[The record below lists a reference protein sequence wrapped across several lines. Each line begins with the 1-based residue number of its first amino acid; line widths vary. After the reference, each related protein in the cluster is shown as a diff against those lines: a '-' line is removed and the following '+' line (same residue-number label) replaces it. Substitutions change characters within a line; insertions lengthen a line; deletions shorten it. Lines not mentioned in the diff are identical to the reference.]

1 MNSVL
6 KHWSVT
12 SCVGSQS
19 VPSCHVAPLLGLDYD
34 AWQFQDDEQVN
45 VSCHYAFMSI
55 GADFFPSFPYPFLL
69 PSFLTL
75 SPHPV
80 LSRYP
85 YLPGV
90 PPLKPATESGE
101 CCNLPLWVQNSLAAK

>member
-34 AWQFQDDEQVN
+34 AGQFEDDGQVN
-45 VSCHYAFMSI
+45 VSCHCAFMAV
-55 GADFFPSFPYPFLL
+55 GTDL
-69 PSFLTL
+69 
-75 SPHPV
+75 
-80 LSRYP
+80 
-85 YLPGV
+85 
-90 PPLKPATESGE
+90 
-101 CCNLPLWVQNSLAAK
+101 